1 MEGHKT
7 WHQLVGILWEEAGAA
22 AIDKK
27 AGGKTT
33 ESVYSLRLIG
43 VQINRCKPGRSIVS
57 LIYK

>member
-43 VQINRCKPGRSIVS
+43 VQLSGASQVEI
-57 LIYK
+57 LLA